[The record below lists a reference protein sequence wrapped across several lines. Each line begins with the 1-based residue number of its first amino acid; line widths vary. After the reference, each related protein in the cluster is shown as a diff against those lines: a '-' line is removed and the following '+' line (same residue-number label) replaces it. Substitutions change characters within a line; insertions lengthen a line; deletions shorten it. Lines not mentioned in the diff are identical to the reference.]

1 MEVME
6 LVLEVLLG
14 VTLTVRDKITFK
26 MDFLGSLQSLFW
38 TCFQSQLNTD
48 LK

>member
-14 VTLTVRDKITFK
+14 VTLKVKDKITFK
-26 MDFLGSLQSLFW
+26 MYFLVALRSLFW
-38 TCFQSQLNTD
+38 ICFQSQLNTR